1 MVRGVEPSMSIWA
14 IVPVKPL
21 RRGKSR
27 LAGLLSEDQRTLL
40 NRYLL
45 ENTLK
50 VLKELAGIEH
60 TLVVSRDPAALALTR
75 AMGGRTVLE
84 DGAPKFN
91 TAIQRATMVAV
102 AHGVQSVLILPA
114 DLPLVKPADLA
125 SILRQG
131 KQEPVV
137 VIAPDRR
144 LDGTNALLVNPAG
157 LIEYGYGP
165 GSFQTHSQR
174 AKAAGAKL
182 KVIQSVRLG
191 LDLDLPEDLE
201 FIGGF
206 DKLYKNINRLGTK

>member
-1 MVRGVEPSMSIWA
+1 MAIWA

-27 LAGLLSEDQRTLL
+27 LAGLLSEEQRTRL

-45 ENTLK
+45 EHTLLMLNEIPD
-50 VLKELAGIEH
+50 VEH

-75 AMGGRTVLE
+75 NMGGRTVLE

-91 TAIQRATMVAV
+91 TAIQRATLVAMAQGARAV
-102 AHGVQSVLILPA
+102 IILPA
-114 DLPLVKPADLA
+114 DLPLVEPSDLKT
-125 SILRQG
+125 LLLQG
-131 KQEPVV
+131 NTPPVV

-144 LDGTNALLVNPAG
+144 LDGTNCLYVNPAG

-165 GSFQTHSQR
+165 NSFKRHCTR
-174 AKAAGAKL
+174 AKEAGA
-182 KVIQSVRLG
+182 SVKIVHADHFG

-201 FIGGF
+201 LVGGLKGL
-206 DKLYKNINRLGTK
+206 KLE